1 MVFNF
6 CLWSISTSGRLQV
19 STTMT
24 PYELQLQY
32 CAKVTQTK
40 FDEFPGFSW
49 LFEEISRDVNC
60 SQPWQRLVYQCF
72 VDNALIH
79 SFIDLVAF
87 WSLLCQK
94 YQTILELE
102 SSSCVTRASIQLAKD
117 YKWAFQA
124 SLVSPNLRLTG
135 SVANLPR
142 SGRPKKLSMEARAF
156 IDQQM
161 RRNDETTRRRA
172 RRFERSMRN
181 VEFLLVCPRCEN
193 LLLQQH
199 NRLMFY
205 LFWRKT
211 KLEVFILGKLSE
223 YFLSFVFVT

>member
-1 MVFNF
+1 MIRTTRCSSLSTNDHT
-6 CLWSISTSGRLQV
+6 ITSGKRTWTGRHFLWLTSSYNNKWNSRFV
-19 STTMT
+19 GETPREEAWRKLFATMAT
-24 PYELQLQY
+24 LGIPTFRRQ
-32 CAKVTQTK
+32 
-40 FDEFPGFSW
+40 
-49 LFEEISRDVNC
+49 C
-60 SQPWQRLVYQCF
+60 S
-72 VDNALIH
+72 H

-94 YQTILELE
+94 YQTLLELE

-161 RRNDETTRRRA
+161 RRNDETARRRDDETTSTKIRKKLA
-172 RRFERSMRN
+172 KRGILVSLSTVRR
-181 VEFLLVCPRCEN
+181 
-193 LLLQQH
+193 LQKQKI
-199 NRLMFY
+199 Y
-205 LFWRKT
+205 YYSSIWWQW
-211 KLEVFILGKLSE
+211 SE
-223 YFLSFVFVT
+223 QTYVLSFLV